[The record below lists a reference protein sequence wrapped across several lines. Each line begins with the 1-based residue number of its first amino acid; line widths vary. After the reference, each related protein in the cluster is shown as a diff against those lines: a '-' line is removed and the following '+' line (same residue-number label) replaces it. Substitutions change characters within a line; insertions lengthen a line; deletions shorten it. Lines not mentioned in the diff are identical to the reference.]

1 MIEFAELI
9 YLRDRSIQEF
19 QMAQRAS
26 NPLVS
31 RPHYRMAVA
40 YQERADS
47 LKRKLI
53 SAAS

>member
-1 MIEFAELI
+1 MREFSELV
-9 YLRDRSIQEF
+9 YLRDRSAQEF
-19 QMAQRAS
+19 QMAQQAS
-26 NPLVS
+26 SPLVA

-53 SAAS
+53 SVAS